1 MYSFDLFKTLSI
13 LTIVGFVIVLI
24 SLVDFSNAASWDE
37 ITFQLEQPFEAKN
50 WHFVLLRVGIYF
62 RGGSGK

>member
-1 MYSFDLFKTLSI
+1 MYSFDLFKTLAI

-24 SLVDFSNAASWDE
+24 SLVDFSNTASWDE

-50 WHFVLLRVGIYF
+50 WHFFALMVGIYF
-62 RGGSGK
+62 SGSSK